1 MLGKVFTLF
10 LPLFFFFFFFLL
22 VHCAPVPENG
32 RLTVHYLGDGLN
44 LTCMLKLAEFDPP
57 CLAQL
62 GPTFHPSTTTTYI
75 TYDRERCCHY
85 ASYTSCVRAKAEAD
99 AACKDALRPMVTKIV
114 GAMREK
120 CGTLMDRCPPA

>member
-1 MLGKVFTLF
+1 MLLKVFTLF

-22 VHCAPVPENG
+22 VHCAPVPESG
-32 RLTVHYLGDGLN
+32 RLTVNLGDGLN

-62 GPTFHPSTTTTYI
+62 
-75 TYDRERCCHY
+75 ERCCHY
-85 ASYTSCVRAKAEAD
+85 ASYTDCVRAKAEAD
-99 AACKDALRPMVTKIV
+99 TACKDALRPMVTKII

>member
-1 MLGKVFTLF
+1 MLLKVLLTLILPLLF
-10 LPLFFFFFFFLL
+10 LFYL

-32 RLTVHYLGDGLN
+32 QRLTVNLGDGLN

-62 GPTFHPSTTTTYI
+62 GPTFHPTTTTNI

-85 ASYTSCVRAKAEAD
+85 ASYTDCVRAKAEAD
-99 AACKDALRPMVTKIV
+99 TACKDALRPMVTKII

-120 CGTLMDRCPPA
+120 CGTLMDRCSSA